1 MSTHSFA
8 SLHSVQFQSR
18 RCHGNTRTAAP
29 VWLAALAVA
38 VLVALGSDQLLA
50 SLLGLASVNA
60 CAFFLFLEWL
70 ERRDRR

>member
-8 SLHSVQFQSR
+8 SVHTVHFLSR
-18 RCHGNTRTAAP
+18 RCHGNARTATSF
-29 VWLAALAVA
+29 WLAALAVA
-38 VLVALGSDQLLA
+38 VLVVLGSDQLLA

-70 ERRDRR
+70 EQGNRR